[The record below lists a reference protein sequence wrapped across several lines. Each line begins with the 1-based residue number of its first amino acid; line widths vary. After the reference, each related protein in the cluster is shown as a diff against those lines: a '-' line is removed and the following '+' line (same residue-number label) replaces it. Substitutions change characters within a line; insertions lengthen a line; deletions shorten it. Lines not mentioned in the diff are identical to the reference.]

1 MGRTYAGVL
10 GLVAF
15 ATVVARGVIHQSGA
29 SATFPAAAAVL
40 FLFAGLGFILGTLAE
55 RAIAEDL
62 KGRFQAELAKIQA
75 EATTAT
81 TETK

>member
-29 SATFPAAAAVL
+29 SATFP
-40 FLFAGLGFILGTLAE
+40 LAE